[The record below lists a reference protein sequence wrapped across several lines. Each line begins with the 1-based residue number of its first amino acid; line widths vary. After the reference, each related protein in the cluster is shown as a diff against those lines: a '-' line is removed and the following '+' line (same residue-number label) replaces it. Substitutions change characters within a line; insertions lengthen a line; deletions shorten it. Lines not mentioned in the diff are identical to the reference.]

1 MLTETFLS
9 FKIAQS
15 ATSVGNK
22 KVEKYEN
29 TYRHWSDE
37 YRDYLGISSVGL
49 FITIMV
55 ISWILFLF
63 VTVMP
68 KVLLATGCNP
78 KNKVGYGILAFFF
91 GEIYLLQWSIRKFLM
106 NEPGYCKV

>member
-1 MLTETFLS
+1 MLTES
-9 FKIAQS
+9 FISYQIAKMAAS
-15 ATSVGNK
+15 SKNIK
-22 KVEKYEN
+22 EKFI
-29 TYRHWSDE
+29 TDDE
-37 YRDYLGISSVGL
+37 YFGMTMSIFVPVM
-49 FITIMV
+49 I

-68 KVLLATGCNP
+68 KVLLARACNP
-78 KNKVGYGILAFFF
+78 NNKFAYGLLAFFF